1 MLRFT
6 DEELVLT
13 MKATGATINETTSA
27 DKAHRPAVIVLKH
40 AEKVTQPAPAQT
52 NVNKVAYRRERAG
65 KPRRKNDEHDF
76 QVRLIACCRAIGA
89 TGAAHDLG
97 LDVLLTLLHAI
108 PNGGKRDKIT
118 AAITACKIGPFSGL
132 EIDLEA
138 ARRAIVSL
146 WIARE
151 ILVSLYPTA
160 GQPLR
165 HHRARVRQ
173 QAAVQ
178 RLKIDA
184 FTRHRWPPCPSVWHL
199 PLCAHGP
206 PRTASGQRRRSGVDE
221 FLRPPRWRGSART
234 CETRNCEPPGR
245 LQQNWR
251 GALPS

>member
-6 DEELVLT
+6 EEELSERMHLS
-13 MKATGATINETTSA
+13 GATINETTSA

-118 AAITACKIGPFSGL
+118 AAKMMQEGQLSGIPDLSLPVACRGYHGMYLEMKAGKNTTSQNQKTKLAQLAAGGYYTVICYSPTAALHHILWYLGSRLTTECQSIVARHGMV
-132 EIDLEA
+132 IDLDDE
-138 ARRAIVSL
+138 
-146 WIARE
+146 
-151 ILVSLYPTA
+151 
-160 GQPLR
+160 G
-165 HHRARVRQ
+165 RV
-173 QAAVQ
+173 
-178 RLKIDA
+178 
-184 FTRHRWPPCPSVWHL
+184 FHP
-199 PLCAHGP
+199 
-206 PRTASGQRRRSGVDE
+206 
-221 FLRPPRWRGSART
+221 
-234 CETRNCEPPGR
+234 NGR
-245 LQQNWR
+245 KV
-251 GALPS
+251 